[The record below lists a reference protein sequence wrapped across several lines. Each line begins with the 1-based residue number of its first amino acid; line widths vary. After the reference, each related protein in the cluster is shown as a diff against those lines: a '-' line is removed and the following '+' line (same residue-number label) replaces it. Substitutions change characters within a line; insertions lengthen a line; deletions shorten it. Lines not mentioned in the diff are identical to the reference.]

1 MAAPFRIRRGPSRS
15 QRSAIEGQGSQRADA
30 YGARL
35 LKLIPAEAVAFYLAG
50 RSIITAGDE
59 SVAGLDPARALLVW
73 AILGLVGVF
82 VLRWWGTADR
92 RVGERP
98 QWSAIAIALVSYAV
112 WVYSLGDSF
121 ADYGVHDPKI
131 ASLLVILWTFVV
143 PFFYRGSRPTS

>member
-1 MAAPFRIRRGPSRS
+1 MGAPFRIRRGPSRA
-15 QRSAIEGQGSQRADA
+15 QRSALEGSGGADN

-50 RSIITAGDE
+50 RSVITAGE
-59 SVAGLDPARALLVW
+59 EGVAGLDPARALLVW
-73 AILGLVGVF
+73 AILGLIGVF
-82 VLRWWGTADR
+82 ALRWWGTADR

-112 WVYSLGDSF
+112 WIYSLGDSF
-121 ADYGVHDPKI
+121 AEYGIHDPKL
-131 ASLLVILWTFVV
+131 AALLVIGWTFVV